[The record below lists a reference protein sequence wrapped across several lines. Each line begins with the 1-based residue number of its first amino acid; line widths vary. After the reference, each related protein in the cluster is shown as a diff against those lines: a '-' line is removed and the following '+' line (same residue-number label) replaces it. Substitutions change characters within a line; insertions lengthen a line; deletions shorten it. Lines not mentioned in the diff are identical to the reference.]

1 MIPAGKDDKESQ
13 KKEAGHLRDT
23 FLAWPAS
30 QSKGCNPEFITE
42 GFSLISPS
50 NGEGSCSLKSEK

>member
-23 FLAWPAS
+23 FWNGPLLRVKVA
-30 QSKGCNPEFITE
+30 IL
-42 GFSLISPS
+42 SL
-50 NGEGSCSLKSEK
+50 SLKDSALSRRQTVRDRVL